1 MPLRLKKPTLL
12 LQSRS
17 INDSM
22 FAPENMIDRWFCAAK
37 GIREMTFW
45 LAKVSIFGRVLHSRL
60 PWLPQLG

>member
-22 FAPENMIDRWFCAAK
+22 FAPENMIDR
-37 GIREMTFW
+37 
-45 LAKVSIFGRVLHSRL
+45 
-60 PWLPQLG
+60 